1 MQRSSPRQHTKSNM
15 IRLINKITEKKS
27 TIAHL
32 IRHRKWTKALTHI
45 RTHRGRKEV
54 SEILLGI
61 NGSTSDGDSD
71 TSLLTL
77 CLLQKPPVEMIQA
90 ILEID
95 PLQSYKADKN
105 GMTPLHIACGCG
117 ACSDVIQCLLQYTKG
132 AGATVKDK
140 WHRTPLH
147 HLLEYICYPEYKIGL
162 QETYGVKTSSM
173 SCEELSSKQELDSQ
187 LQKQSLPVKR
197 PETQKLSMVQDDLQD
212 LTNAIYDIIH
222 WAPEVIYSH
231 DVDGNY
237 PIDVVHDC
245 RAAHS
250 GVVTPKYERATIAC
264 SILREESIRTYR
276 IAKAKEEQI
285 RQTLL
290 WKTRTKG
297 DASIPTMEASSVTS
311 ASVST
316 GLSKMEVCSLSID
329 RMDLSDC

>member
-1 MQRSSPRQHTKSNM
+1 M
-15 IRLINKITEKKS
+15 
-27 TIAHL
+27 
-32 IRHRKWTKALTHI
+32 
-45 RTHRGRKEV
+45 

-61 NGSTSDGDSD
+61 DGSTSDGDSD

-77 CLLQKPPVEMIQA
+77 CLLQKPPVEMVQA

-95 PLQSYKADKN
+95 PYQSFKADKN

-117 ACSDVIQCLLQYTKG
+117 AYSDVIQCLLQYTKG

-147 HLLEYICYPEYKIGL
+147 HLLEYICYPEYKGRL
-162 QETYGVKTSSM
+162 QETYGVKTYST
-173 SCEELSSKQELDSQ
+173 SCEELSSKQELDLQ
-187 LQKQSLPVKR
+187 LQKQSLPVRR
-197 PETQKLSMVQDDLQD
+197 PESQNASMAQDDLQD

-237 PIDVVHDC
+237 PIDLVHDC
-245 RAAHS
+245 RAAHT
-250 GVVTPKYERATIAC
+250 GEFTPKHERATIAC
-264 SILREESIRTYR
+264 TILREESIRIYR
-276 IAKAKEEQI
+276 CAKAKDELN
-285 RQTLL
+285 RQTWLC
-290 WKTRTKG
+290 KTTKG
-297 DASIPTMEASSVTS
+297 DASIPTTEGSSVTS

-316 GLSKMEVCSLSID
+316 GLSKMEVCSVSID